1 MSRNNDYTT
10 SNLLH
15 YDYYSRHYKVITV
28 NLSNKTE
35 LVENRGLKQQINL
48 IGRLERGKGLTMF
61 FLIEKAE
68 ETAFS
73 F

>member
-28 NLSNKTE
+28 DLSNKTE

-48 IGRLERGKGLTMF
+48 IGRLERGEGLTMF